1 MKKSWDF
8 WVVRLY
14 TYKFTQY
21 TTTHSISPWK
31 EKAIQ
36 MRCMWDNHSF
46 SQKAEIQ
53 LLQSK
58 VLFFSLDQPVTKN
71 QILNTNFLPKFLV
84 FISMQ
89 KKKKKG
95 LAYSLFELKQQQ
107 KKGWHLMFSIWF
119 LSYIILNKECN
130 RFFWKMNAFFYNKV
144 KPHGNPSH
152 SLPVSSQQK
161 IKCAT
166 QQAKLLTHQITTRQF
181 VM

>member
-8 WVVRLY
+8 WLVRLY

-58 VLFFSLDQPVTKN
+58 VLFFSLDQSVTKN

-84 FISMQ
+84 FISIQ

-95 LAYSLFELKQQQ
+95 LSYSLFELKQQQ
-107 KKGWHLMFSIWF
+107 KNGWHLVFSIWF
-119 LSYIILNKECN
+119 LVTDRSNEKNIEHEQTHLHQ
-130 RFFWKMNAFFYNKV
+130 FMNQ
-144 KPHGNPSH
+144 
-152 SLPVSSQQK
+152 SLSEVHLS
-161 IKCAT
+161 
-166 QQAKLLTHQITTRQF
+166 
-181 VM
+181 